1 MHSHLMESEYYKTLA
16 YLCARIMYLASFY
29 ILETNKLSYIKIIP
43 TNLSETHSSTKT
55 HPYAA
60 RAWNIPDTHA
70 ELNVNVWTIC
80 ASTERRQLFAIH
92 LLLSFCIV
100 LAHISMDCVYCLDV
114 HQCNVLHYSCDS
126 EVVHLKHQKND
137 KQPWFREMHV
147 RAAPPSRAAIFCAS
161 QYLRVITL
169 GKDTYKKKH
178 KWLGL
183 PLKTKCRSDPLLC
196 HVAHSGPCSS
206 ILL

>member
-70 ELNVNVWTIC
+70 ELNVNVWTIR

-137 KQPWFREMHV
+137 KQLWFREMHV
-147 RAAPPSRAAIFCAS
+147 RGGPSIPRGHFLCITIS
-161 QYLRVITL
+161 QGHYSGQGYIQEKAQVI
-169 GKDTYKKKH
+169 
-178 KWLGL
+178 
-183 PLKTKCRSDPLLC
+183 
-196 HVAHSGPCSS
+196 GPAT
-206 ILL
+206 